1 MVYHRSNQKR
11 KLLVKLNILSFS
23 ENSSILYLIF
33 RFSCLIDDVGEIKI
47 DLLSFLHKKS
57 QLLIVPSKLLSLI
70 NSYLIF
76 VIYQTSEL
84 QEIVT
89 HYRISSWL
97 FNSLLFKVLYY
108 YLSAQLYY
116 LIMKYQRA
124 FLFDFVRFAMIS
136 VKMKFTLFSNFLRN
150 LKWFYWFPE
159 YLYSFWIIQI
169 IFRNFFLNLFNRDSV
184 S

>member
-1 MVYHRSNQKR
+1 MVYHRSNQKG
-11 KLLVKLNILSFS
+11 KLLVKLIILSFS

-89 HYRISSWL
+89 HYRISS
-97 FNSLLFKVLYY
+97 
-108 YLSAQLYY
+108 
-116 LIMKYQRA
+116 
-124 FLFDFVRFAMIS
+124 
-136 VKMKFTLFSNFLRN
+136 
-150 LKWFYWFPE
+150 
-159 YLYSFWIIQI
+159 
-169 IFRNFFLNLFNRDSV
+169 
-184 S
+184 